1 MNSNKV
7 IGNIILEG
15 AVTAED
21 SIIIDG
27 KNSKRVQAQATLQDL
42 DVINRNRR
50 IYAKADMAPEIN
62 GPRMQELIRAKSMMG
77 ECGHPLSDDLVRQQT
92 IDPKLVCVRFNKIWL
107 EGNLVK
113 SIFQGTNNAYGQE
126 VDDDLRD
133 GVLPAFSLRA
143 LGSIENIDGKAYVK
157 NIKVITYDKV
167 IYPSHKRAYTEKI
180 VSEAAISGEP
190 IQENQIVVPEND
202 PGTII
207 TLKESDARIVINRLQ
222 RESAN
227 LSNII
232 EALDGIYDNITLVN
246 ENTLLMTS
254 KYGEKVRVNLED
266 HISNVIMNYV
276 WKM

>member
-1 MNSNKV
+1 MNSNRV

-276 WKM
+276 CKM

>member
-1 MNSNKV
+1 MNSNRV
-7 IGNIILEG
+7 IGSIILEG

-21 SIIIDG
+21 SVIIDG
-27 KNSKRVQAQATLQDL
+27 KSSKRVQAQATLQDL
-42 DVINRNRR
+42 DVVNRNRR

-62 GPRMQELIRAKSMMG
+62 GPRMQELIKAKSMLG

-92 IDPKLVCVRFNKIWL
+92 IDPKLACVRFNKIWL
-107 EGNLVK
+107 DGNLVK

-202 PGTII
+202 PGTI
-207 TLKESDARIVINRLQ
+207 NRLQ

-254 KYGEKVRVNLED
+254 RYGEKVRVNLED
-266 HISNVIMNYV
+266 HISNVIMDYV
-276 WKM
+276 WMKI

>member
-1 MNSNKV
+1 MNSNRV

-62 GPRMQELIRAKSMMG
+62 GPRMQELIKAKSMMG

-107 EGNLVK
+107 DGNLVK

>member
-1 MNSNKV
+1 MNSNRV
-7 IGNIILEG
+7 IGSIILEG

-21 SIIIDG
+21 SVIIDG
-27 KNSKRVQAQATLQDL
+27 KGSKRVQAQATLQDL
-42 DVINRNRR
+42 DVVNRNRR

-62 GPRMQELIRAKSMMG
+62 GPRMQELIKAKSMLG

-92 IDPKLVCVRFNKIWL
+92 IDPKLACVRFNKIWL
-107 EGNLVK
+107 DGNLVK

-180 VSEAAISGEP
+180 VSEAAIGGEP

-207 TLKESDARIVINRLQ
+207 TLKESDARTVINRLQ

-254 KYGEKVRVNLED
+254 RYGEKVRVNLED
-266 HISNVIMNYV
+266 HISNVIMDYV

>member
-1 MNSNKV
+1 MNSNRV

-266 HISNVIMNYV
+266 HISNVIMNYA